1 MFRATS
7 TVPRATSDN
16 TRAFEFGK
24 ETSADSKALKMLVI
38 QAPRHTPLALTPSKL
53 IIIKLIISKIDF
65 R

>member
-24 ETSADSKALKMLVI
+24 ETSADSKALKMLTTL
-38 QAPRHTPLALTPSKL
+38 APRRIPLALTLSKL
-53 IIIKLIISKIDF
+53 IIVKLIISKIDF